1 MSDYMKYP
9 KGVAMTTEPKGGCT
23 KLLRELFR
31 SDLTFMY
38 MLFKVETL
46 MDIATTCDDLI
57 KVESDDLSKVEREEC
72 AFLIESLFKA
82 IDDLGSAE
90 VKH

>member
-9 KGVAMTTEPKGGCT
+9 KGVAMTTEPKGAST

-31 SDLTFMY
+31 SDLTFFY

-46 MDIATTCDDLI
+46 MDIATTCDGLFKI
-57 KVESDDLSKVEREEC
+57 ERDDLSEHERLEC
-72 AFLIESLFKA
+72 AFLIESLFAA
-82 IDDLGSAE
+82 INDLGSAE